1 MARWGGTRGTRTG
14 GLDRRKPSLKRSRW
28 HPRHVEA
35 QSASLRRV
43 YYDGP
48 RCAAGAVG
56 GSALH
61 LVGLFDGV
69 LVDDVG
75 NEHGGS
81 ASLTVPSRGLRV
93 TADRIPN
100 SLISTACGL
109 AMSVRLV
116 SALHGSQVQRLWW
129 KL

>member
-1 MARWGGTRGTRTG
+1 MQWASAA
-14 GLDRRKPSLKRSRW
+14 SLKPASYVRHRS
-28 HPRHVEA
+28 
-35 QSASLRRV
+35 
-43 YYDGP
+43 
-48 RCAAGAVG
+48 AAGTDAGFSV
-56 GSALH
+56 
-61 LVGLFDGV
+61 VEKGLLDGV

-75 NEHGGS
+75 NEQGGS

-93 TADRIPN
+93 TADIIYY
-100 SLISTACGL
+100 SLMSTACGL